1 VNGVLYTT
9 WSNATTYSASGTQN
23 FFTIGNLLS
32 GKTCSN
38 PGILE
43 NPF

>member
-1 VNGVLYTT
+1 MNSVLYTT
-9 WSNATTYSASGTQN
+9 WSNATTYTASEAQN

-32 GKTCSN
+32 GKTCYN
-38 PGILE
+38 PGILQ